1 MRRAAKRD
9 GNEAALAKI
18 PPLYGWTIRK
28 LSDTGK
34 PDWICMRRCRVVFIE
49 IKDEGGTLTPAQE
62 KEFPLF
68 EAAGCTVHVCRTELD
83 VRKALGLPV
92 EDVLTPL
99 TKGAIHLGTPDAED
113 DVIAVVDTR
122 AGHLV
127 TTAYQKAQSA
137 AVVPPKR
144 ETAKGAQ
151 DIAARLNANPGRTRD
166 HVATGGY
173 VVAVPRKDGRP
184 PERKKR

>member
-9 GNEAALAKI
+9 GNEAGLAKI

-34 PDWICMRRCRVVFIE
+34 PDWICMRHGRVVFIE

-68 EAAGCTVHVCRTELD
+68 EAAGCPVHVCRTELD

-92 EDVLTPL
+92 EGILGPVESIRRLYDHVARVGTDSGPLLVPVHPNSIAGKALRAEVKRKGHVDVEEGQIVGHAVTP
-99 TKGAIHLGTPDAED
+99 
-113 DVIAVVDTR
+113 
-122 AGHLV
+122 
-127 TTAYQKAQSA
+127 AYQRAQTA
-137 AVVPPKR
+137 AVVP
-144 ETAKGAQ
+144 T
-151 DIAARLNANPGRTRD
+151 ARLSETERQVRHP
-166 HVATGGY
+166 
-173 VVAVPRKDGRP
+173 
-184 PERKKR
+184 RKKR